1 MARKTFEQALAAL
14 EVIVQALEDGDLP
27 LEKALQKF
35 EEGVALSRFCAARL
49 DETEKKITL
58 LTQAADGSVG
68 EIPADLHDHDD
79 SGNP

>member
-14 EVIVQALEDGDLP
+14 EVIVQELEDGDLP

-35 EEGVALSRFCAARL
+35 EEGIALSRFCAARL

-58 LTQAADGSVG
+58 LTQAADGSVR
-68 EIPADLHDHDD
+68 EIPGDLDGEDAGGD
-79 SGNP
+79 T

>member
-14 EVIVQALEDGDLP
+14 EVIVQELEDGDLP

-35 EEGVALSRFCAARL
+35 EEGIALSRFCAARL

-58 LTQAADGSVG
+58 LTQAADGSVR
-68 EIPADLHDHDD
+68 EIPSDLDGEDAGGD
-79 SGNP
+79 T